1 MHHLTAR
8 QTIPSIKSNWRRY
21 RLHLRNK
28 IVLDMPSVF
37 CFWYLFKYHQR
48 ITKVCR
54 ICVGLSY
61 PCSRQSWSLH
71 QKHLWDPESTLS
83 YYVHIRLSD
92 DHLLILSRAFHI
104 CFEPPFL
111 GIFLGCCSSYWGLLA
126 PFQLFQFLL
135 VIPQIALGKKLR
147 VVSNLFLEYFRKKHC
162 LIIWGLYEKCSVNW
176 IFNPTLVPT
185 KITGVLGWCSLIWKL
200 PKCWKS
206 PNTLKKVE
214 EILTSFSHFASTF
227 LKLSGA
233 TTEKQAR
240 KTSWIYDFVPL
251 FTLDL
256 FLTVSG

>member
-1 MHHLTAR
+1 MQHEGRFVSLSLFN
-8 QTIPSIKSNWRRY
+8 TILIASSKTS
-21 RLHLRNK
+21 LRPWNCV
-28 IVLDMPSVF
+28 VLVDMYIS
-37 CFWYLFKYHQR
+37 
-48 ITKVCR
+48 
-54 ICVGLSY
+54 
-61 PCSRQSWSLH
+61 
-71 QKHLWDPESTLS
+71 
-83 YYVHIRLSD
+83 RLSD
-92 DHLLILSRAFHI
+92 Q
-104 CFEPPFL
+104 PPFDSSQSIPYRLWTPFPWHISGLLQQLL
-111 GIFLGCCSSYWGLLA
+111 GIFGSFSTSPA
-126 PFQLFQFLL
+126 PPRHPSDRSLEEIENCIKSFL
-135 VIPQIALGKKLR
+135 K
-147 VVSNLFLEYFRKKHC
+147 YFREKKTLHD
-162 LIIWGLYEKCSVNW
+162 EECSFNW

-185 KITGVLGWCSLIWKL
+185 KITGLLGWCSLIWKL

>member
-1 MHHLTAR
+1 MKWFIFGPQFACLRLTLDTNQFYHLHMHHLTAR

-83 YYVHIRLSD
+83 YYVHLRLSD

-104 CFEPPFL
+104 CFEPLFL
-111 GIFLGCCSSYWGLLA
+111 GIFLGCCSSYWGFLA
-126 PFQLFQFLL
+126 PFQLLQLRL
-135 VIPQIALGKKLR
+135 VIPQIALWKKLR
-147 VVSNLFLEYFRKKHC
+147 IVSNLFWNILEKKKTLHD
-162 LIIWGLYEKCSVNW
+162 EECSFNW

-206 PNTLKKVE
+206 PNTLQNIE
-214 EILTSFSHFASTF
+214 ASW
-227 LKLSGA
+227 
-233 TTEKQAR
+233 R
-240 KTSWIYDFVPL
+240 DC
-251 FTLDL
+251 DL
-256 FLTVSG
+256 I